1 MGECGKTI
9 IKCRG
14 KEIELPK
21 GIEWVIEDN
30 CVRIYSYPKQNQE
43 TYIPLYRVKEIIDDI
58 DEDDS

>member
-21 GIEWVIEDN
+21 GIEAVARSFLCSERSSQD
-30 CVRIYSYPKQNQE
+30 VDGDV
-43 TYIPLYRVKEIIDDI
+43 L
-58 DEDDS
+58 